1 MLCASCNLLLK
12 VTHTVHTYA
21 FFSTIMGQSWVLSV
35 PENRI
40 MCLASFLGWNAAW
53 CLSASSE
60 VSPHQQQSRWGPSP
74 QAKPSHQPHV
84 SHSPPCLASCSDHSH
99 NKRRNI
105 GKTAGCGAWG
115 WGKNCKTLHQNFKKK
130 KKDWVCPKS
139 WKVPERKS
147 KKYIQ
152 VLVSC
157 QKFVIP
163 SVATFVIF
171 PNYWS
176 PLFCWLEPSSYI
188 IGLCLLWVWIQP
200 WWMEVLWYSPIRR
213 QAFLWPCPL
222 MHY

>member
-1 MLCASCNLLLK
+1 MGLISSRKSHHVPCI
-12 VTHTVHTYA
+12 
-21 FFSTIMGQSWVLSV
+21 FSGLERSLVSQV
-35 PENRI
+35 PQVK
-40 MCLASFLGWNAAW
+40 
-53 CLSASSE
+53 SALISNNQGE
-60 VSPHQQQSRWGPSP
+60 VPLPRQSRATSHMFLTHRPALHHVLIIATTRDVTLERQ
-74 QAKPSHQPHV
+74 QAAALGAEV
-84 SHSPPCLASCSDHSH
+84 
-99 NKRRNI
+99 
-105 GKTAGCGAWG
+105 KTA
-115 WGKNCKTLHQNFKKK
+115 KLYIRTLK

-147 KKYIQ
+147 KKYVQ

-157 QKFVIP
+157 QTFVIP

-176 PLFCWLEPSSYI
+176 PLFCWLEPGSYI

>member
-1 MLCASCNLLLK
+1 MHFSLQSWDNHGSYQFQKIASCALHLFWAGTQLG
-12 VTHTVHTYA
+12 V
-21 FFSTIMGQSWVLSV
+21 WVPQVKSALISNNQGEV
-35 PENRI
+35 PLPR
-40 MCLASFLGWNAAW
+40 
-53 CLSASSE
+53 
-60 VSPHQQQSRWGPSP
+60 QSRATSHMFLTHRPALHHVLIIATTRDVTLERQ
-74 QAKPSHQPHV
+74 QAAALGAEV
-84 SHSPPCLASCSDHSH
+84 
-99 NKRRNI
+99 
-105 GKTAGCGAWG
+105 KTA
-115 WGKNCKTLHQNFKKK
+115 KLYIRTLKKK

-147 KKYIQ
+147 KKYVQ

-213 QAFLWPCPL
+213 QSFLWPCPL